1 MGSAKSQTRVS
12 KFHLLLVVVF
22 FFSLQYA
29 NHPKGVICIFTG
41 SSGVSWMF
49 VEYTEDLI
57 CFLSKKK
64 KKRKIRRV

>member
-1 MGSAKSQTRVS
+1 MDYIVHGVCKESDKSEQIS
-12 KFHLLLVVVF
+12 FVVGGGF

-64 KKRKIRRV
+64 KK